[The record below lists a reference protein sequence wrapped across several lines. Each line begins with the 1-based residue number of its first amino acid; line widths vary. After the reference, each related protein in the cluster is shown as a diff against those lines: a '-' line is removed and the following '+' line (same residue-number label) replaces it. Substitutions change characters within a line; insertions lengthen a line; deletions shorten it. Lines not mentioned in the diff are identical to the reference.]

1 MSDPLQDAGL
11 DSSSSRID
19 GAPDAAS
26 CLTLPER
33 LDTSAA
39 FALKDLI
46 EQAREK
52 SGTDAPSL
60 DASGVSYVGGLC
72 LQLLL
77 ASGCTLV
84 APSEQMKEAY
94 AIFGVSEL
102 LSEPLTSPEE
112 Q

>member
-46 EQAREK
+46 GQAK
-52 SGTDAPSL
+52 AGTDTPSL
-60 DASGVSYVGGLC
+60 DASGVTYVGGLC

-102 LSEPLTSPEE
+102 LSEPLTSPGE

>member
-52 SGTDAPSL
+52 SGTDAPLLTHRGCPMSGGCVSSFFWQV
-60 DASGVSYVGGLC
+60 DA
-72 LQLLL
+72 
-77 ASGCTLV
+77 
-84 APSEQMKEAY
+84 P
-94 AIFGVSEL
+94 
-102 LSEPLTSPEE
+102 LSHR
-112 Q
+112 QNR